1 MITRMVTTGAIRK
14 SWIVYN
20 DDKIDL
26 LLDLEVGCMRNRGMK
41 GNSKGGLSS

>member
-1 MITRMVTTGAIRK
+1 MVTRMATTRAIRK
-14 SWIVYN
+14 SWIVHN

-41 GNSKGGLSS
+41 GNSKGSLSS